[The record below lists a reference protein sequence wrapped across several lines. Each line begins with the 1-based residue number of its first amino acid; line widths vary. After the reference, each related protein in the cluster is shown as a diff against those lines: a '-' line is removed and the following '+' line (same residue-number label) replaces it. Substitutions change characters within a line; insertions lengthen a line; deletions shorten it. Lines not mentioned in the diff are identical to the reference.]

1 MSKKNRIREAPES
14 LGLPRVGVDS
24 HAHLDVERMRDDLD
38 AVLAR
43 AAACGVSRIG
53 NVFLGFDAY
62 RQNREMFAA
71 RPEVFFLLG
80 VHPHEAEDL
89 TAEELRSMEQ
99 AFAEDTRLRA
109 VGEIGLDFFYE
120 YSPRE
125 VQIRAFKAQ
134 LDAALRGDLPVV
146 IHSRDAAEETLAVL
160 LEKGF
165 QDRPLLWHCFGGGP
179 ELAEEPLGYGW
190 HLSLPGTVTY
200 KKNDPLRAAAAVIP
214 LDRMLL
220 ETDCPYLSPEPY
232 RGKRNEPAYSV
243 FTARA
248 VAELRGCDVTEVWK
262 RCGEN
267 ALRFFG
273 LDA

>member
-1 MSKKNRIREAPES
+1 M
-14 LGLPRVGVDS
+14 
-24 HAHLDVERMRDDLD
+24 
-38 AVLAR
+38 
-43 AAACGVSRIG
+43 
-53 NVFLGFDAY
+53 
-62 RQNREMFAA
+62 
-71 RPEVFFLLG
+71 
-80 VHPHEAEDL
+80 
-89 TAEELRSMEQ
+89 
-99 AFAEDTRLRA
+99 
-109 VGEIGLDFFYE
+109 
-120 YSPRE
+120 
-125 VQIRAFKAQ
+125 
-134 LDAALRGDLPVV
+134 
-146 IHSRDAAEETLAVL
+146 
-160 LEKGF
+160 
-165 QDRPLLWHCFGGGP
+165 
-179 ELAEEPLGYGW
+179 
-190 HLSLPGTVTY
+190 TY